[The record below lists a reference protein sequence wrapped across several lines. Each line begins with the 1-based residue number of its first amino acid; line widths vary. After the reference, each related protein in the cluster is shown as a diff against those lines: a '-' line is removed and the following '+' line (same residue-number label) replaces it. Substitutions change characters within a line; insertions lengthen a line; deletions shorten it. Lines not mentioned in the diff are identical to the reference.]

1 MIRPAARDN
10 DAVVVDHVSKN
21 FVLTHNRVRGLKGR
35 FIGLFKK
42 GWRQRSER
50 FTALADVSFRVR
62 RGEAFALMGP
72 NGAGKSTLL
81 QIIAG
86 ILQPSS
92 GQVLT
97 FGRVMPLIGLGVGF
111 SPELT
116 GEENIYL
123 NASLFGFSNRD
134 IRTRFEAILDFSQLA
149 SFIDV
154 PIKNYSSGM
163 YMRLAFSIAVHL
175 DPEILLADEILTVGD
190 APFQEKCLQRIRD
203 MRREGMTLILV
214 SHSMEQV
221 NQFCDRYVRLEA
233 GCVVDEGDLRGPS
246 HLHGTTVGVSDGRV

>member
-1 MIRPAARDN
+1 MIRPAARGN
-10 DAVVVDHVSKN
+10 DAVVVDHVSKS

-35 FIGLFKK
+35 FIGLFKRS
-42 GWRQRSER
+42 WRQRSER
-50 FTALADVSFRVR
+50 FNALADVSFRVR

-86 ILQPSS
+86 ILQPTS

-97 FGRVMPLIGLGVGF
+97 CGRVMPLIGLGVGF
-111 SPELT
+111 SSELT
-116 GEENIYL
+116 GEENVYL

-134 IRTRFEAILDFSQLA
+134 IRARFDAILDFSELA

-163 YMRLAFSIAVHL
+163 YMRLGFSIAVHL
-175 DPEILLADEILTVGD
+175 DPEILLADETLAVGD
-190 APFQEKCLQRIRD
+190 AAFQEKCLQRVRD
-203 MRREGMTLILV
+203 MRRQGMTLILV
-214 SHSMEQV
+214 SHSTEQV
-221 NQFCDRYVRLEA
+221 NQFCDRYARLEA
-233 GCVVDEGDLRGPS
+233 GCVVDEGDLNGPS
-246 HLHGTTVGVSDGRV
+246 HLHGTSVAVSDARV

>member
-1 MIRPAARDN
+1 MIRQVGQDV
-10 DAVVVDHVSKN
+10 DAVVVDHVSKS
-21 FVLTHNRVRGLKGR
+21 FVLTHNRVISLKGR

-42 GWRQRSER
+42 RWRQRSEN

-81 QIIAG
+81 QIIAS
-86 ILQPSS
+86 ILQPTS

-97 FGRVMPLIGLGVGF
+97 RGRVMPLIGLGVGF

-116 GEENIYL
+116 GEENTYL
-123 NASLFGFSNRD
+123 NASLFGFSNRE
-134 IRTRFEAILDFSQLA
+134 IRARFDAILDFSELA

-190 APFQEKCLQRIRD
+190 AAFQEKSLQRIQE
-203 MRREGMTLILV
+203 MRRDGMTLILV
-214 SHSMEQV
+214 SHSLEQV
-221 NQFCDRYVRLEA
+221 KQFCDRYVRLER
-233 GCVVDEGDLRGPS
+233 GRVVEEGDLHGPS
-246 HLHGTTVGVSDGRV
+246 HLRKPSVAVSDRA

>member
-1 MIRPAARDN
+1 MIRQVAQAN
-10 DAVVVDHVSKN
+10 DAVVVDHVSKS
-21 FVLTHNRVRGLKGR
+21 FVLTHNRVISLKGR
-35 FIGLFKK
+35 FIGLFKER
-42 GWRQRSER
+42 WRQRSEQ
-50 FTALADVSFRVR
+50 FTALSDVSFRVR

-86 ILQPSS
+86 ILQPTS

-97 FGRVMPLIGLGVGF
+97 CGRVMPLIGLGVGF
-111 SPELT
+111 SSELT

-134 IRTRFEAILDFSQLA
+134 IRARFDAILDFSQLA

-175 DPEILLADEILTVGD
+175 DPEVLLADEILAVGD
-190 APFQEKCLQRIRD
+190 AAFQEKCLQRIQE

-233 GCVVDEGDLRGPS
+233 GCVVEEGDLNGSS
-246 HLHGTTVGVSDGRV
+246 HLRGTTIVVSDRD

>member
-1 MIRPAARDN
+1 MIRQVAQAN
-10 DAVVVDHVSKN
+10 DAVVVDHVSKS
-21 FVLTHNRVRGLKGR
+21 FVLTHNRVISLKGR
-35 FIGLFKK
+35 FIGLFKER
-42 GWRQRSER
+42 WRQRSEQ
-50 FTALADVSFRVR
+50 FTALSDVSFRVR

-86 ILQPSS
+86 ILQPTS

-97 FGRVMPLIGLGVGF
+97 CGRVMPLIGLGVGF
-111 SPELT
+111 SSELT

-134 IRTRFEAILDFSQLA
+134 IRARFDAIVDFCQLG

-175 DPEILLADEILTVGD
+175 DPEVLLADEILAVGD
-190 APFQEKCLQRIRD
+190 AAFQEKCLQRIQE

-233 GCVVDEGDLRGPS
+233 GCVVEEGDLNRSS
-246 HLHGTTVGVSDGRV
+246 HLRGTTIVVSDRD

>member
-1 MIRPAARDN
+1 MIRQPQDD
-10 DAVVVDHVSKN
+10 DAVVVENVSKS
-21 FVLTHNRVRGLKGR
+21 FVLTHNRVISLKGR
-35 FIGLFKK
+35 FIGLFRDR
-42 GWRQRSER
+42 WRQQSEL
-50 FTALADVSFRVR
+50 FTALADVSFRVGR
-62 RGEAFALMGP
+62 SEAFALMGP

-86 ILQPSS
+86 ILQPTS

-97 FGRVMPLIGLGVGF
+97 RGRVMPLIGLGVGF

-123 NASLFGFSNRD
+123 NASLFGFDNRD
-134 IRTRFEAILDFSQLA
+134 IRDRYDAILDFSQLA

-175 DPEILLADEILTVGD
+175 DPEILLADEVLAVGD
-190 APFQEKCLQRIRD
+190 AEFQEKCLQRVRD
-203 MRREGMTLILV
+203 MRSEGMTLILV
-214 SHSMEQV
+214 SHSMELV
-221 NQFCDRYVRLEA
+221 NQFCDRYVRLES
-233 GCVVDEGDLRGPS
+233 GRVVDKGNLP
-246 HLHGTTVGVSDGRV
+246 GRIV